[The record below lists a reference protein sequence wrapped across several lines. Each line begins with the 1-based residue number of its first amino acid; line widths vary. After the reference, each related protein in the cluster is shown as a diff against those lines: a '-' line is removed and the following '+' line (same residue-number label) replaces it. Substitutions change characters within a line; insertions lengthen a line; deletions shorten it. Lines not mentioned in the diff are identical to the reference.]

1 VHPLLQLDCDGDAAD
16 RKDDG
21 ASDERHA
28 MNNILLKAVL
38 ALIPASMLLSGAVVL
53 FRQRRSASLLLQV
66 VGAGCLLIVIL
77 THVAEAVHLFP
88 WMGWGLESSVGHYL
102 DLSSAVLGLA
112 LFPLGYLMHAIATRR
127 T

>member
-1 VHPLLQLDCDGDAAD
+1 
-16 RKDDG
+16 
-21 ASDERHA
+21 
-28 MNNILLKAVL
+28 MNNILPRAVI
-38 ALIPASMLLSGAVVL
+38 ALIPASMLLSGAVLL
-53 FRQRRSASLLLQV
+53 FRGKRSVSLLLQV
-66 VGAGCLLIVIL
+66 LGTACLLMVIL
-77 THVAEAVHLFP
+77 IHVAEALHLFP

>member
-1 VHPLLQLDCDGDAAD
+1 
-16 RKDDG
+16 
-21 ASDERHA
+21 
-28 MNNILLKAVL
+28 M
-38 ALIPASMLLSGAVVL
+38 
-53 FRQRRSASLLLQV
+53 
-66 VGAGCLLIVIL
+66 VIL
-77 THVAEAVHLFP
+77 IHVAEALHLFP